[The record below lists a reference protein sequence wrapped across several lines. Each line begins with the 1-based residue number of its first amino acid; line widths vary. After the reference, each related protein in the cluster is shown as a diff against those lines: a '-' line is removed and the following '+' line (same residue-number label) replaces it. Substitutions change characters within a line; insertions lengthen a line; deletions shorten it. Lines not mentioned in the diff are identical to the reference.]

1 MMQSE
6 CGCEGIVESARHT
19 NLLSCSFNSLI
30 HLQEA
35 PADLAALLEASGNPY
50 PERIAQIV
58 QLAHSTLGRAGIR
71 ACLLLHTMIL
81 SAFIVL
87 FTLSCCLLLLYSLP
101 LT

>member
-1 MMQSE
+1 MDAYKL
-6 CGCEGIVESARHT
+6 VESVRHA
-19 NLLSCSFNSLI
+19 NLPGCSLANSLI